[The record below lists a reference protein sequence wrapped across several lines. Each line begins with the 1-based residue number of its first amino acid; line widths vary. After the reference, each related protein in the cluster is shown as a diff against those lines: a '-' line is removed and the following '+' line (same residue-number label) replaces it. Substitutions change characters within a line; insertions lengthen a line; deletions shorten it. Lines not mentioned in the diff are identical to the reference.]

1 MWSFSFRARS
11 PFSVPTLFFSF
22 LLCAEESDKLE
33 SIIRGRMGPKTDDLV
48 FVHNIASE
56 LRSADLRAFF
66 SEV

>member
-1 MWSFSFRARS
+1 
-11 PFSVPTLFFSF
+11 
-22 LLCAEESDKLE
+22 
-33 SIIRGRMGPKTDDLV
+33 MGPKTDDLV